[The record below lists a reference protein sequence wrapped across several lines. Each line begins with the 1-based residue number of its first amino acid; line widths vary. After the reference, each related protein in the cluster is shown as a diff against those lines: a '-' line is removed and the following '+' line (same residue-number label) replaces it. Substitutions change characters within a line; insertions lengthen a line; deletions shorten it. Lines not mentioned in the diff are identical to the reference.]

1 MITLQYIY
9 WLAGAYLLVLAWRGG
24 RDRSNRKRWG
34 NAGFWGIM
42 ALMFLAGERL
52 PSALAGAAVLALAL
66 IAGLGAMGRGGAPQA
81 RDDRKREQARALGN
95 RLFLPALLI
104 PGTTVA
110 LVLAAKYTGWGS
122 WLLAADQTTV
132 IALGLACLASV
143 LSACLLTRRSPMY
156 AIESSRPLVD
166 AIGWTA
172 ILPLML
178 AALGSV
184 FAATGVGDA
193 VSSLVQW
200 AIPVEN
206 RLAVVLAYALG
217 MALFT
222 MVMGNAFAA
231 FPVMTAGIGIPLL
244 VQGHG
249 AEAASMAAIGMLSG
263 YCGTLMTPMAANFN
277 LVPVALLEL
286 DDPYAV
292 IRAQL
297 PTALPLLAANVVL
310 MYLVIFR

>member
-24 RDRSNRKRWG
+24 RDRSNPKRWG
-34 NAGFWGIM
+34 NAAFWGIM

-52 PSALAGAAVLALAL
+52 PSAMAGAAVVALAL
-66 IAGLGAMGRGGAPQA
+66 IAGLGAMGRGSAEAATDG
-81 RDDRKREQARALGN
+81 RKREQARQLGN

-110 LVLAAKYTGWGS
+110 LVLLAKYTRWGG
-122 WLLAADQTTV
+122 WLLAAEQTTV

-143 LSACLLTRRSPMY
+143 LSACVLTRRSPMF